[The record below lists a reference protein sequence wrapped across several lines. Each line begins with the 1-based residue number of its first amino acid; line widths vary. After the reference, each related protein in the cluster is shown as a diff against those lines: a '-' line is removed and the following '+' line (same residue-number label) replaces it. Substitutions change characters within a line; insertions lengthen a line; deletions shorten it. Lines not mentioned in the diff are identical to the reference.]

1 MHETSIVNSII
12 RTLEMEFEEHKINSL
27 KGIYLKVGVLANIEP
42 QLLQSAFHAYGH
54 DDERYHDVALYIE
67 LTDIKIQCEVCNFIT
82 DVKNYR
88 FLCDNCGRP
97 SKNLIQG
104 EELLIHKIEFED

>member
-12 RTLEMEFEEHKINSL
+12 KTLEMEFEEEKINNL
-27 KGIYLKVGVLANIEP
+27 KGIYLKVGILANIEP
-42 QLLQSAFHAYGH
+42 QLLQSAYHAYGH
-54 DDERYHDVALYIE
+54 DDERYHDVPLYVE
-67 LTDIKIQCEVCNFIT
+67 LTDIKIQCEVCNHIT
-82 DVKNYR
+82 DVKSYR
-88 FLCDNCGRP
+88 FICENCERP

>member
-12 RTLEMEFEEHKINSL
+12 RTLEVEFDEEKLNKLS
-27 KGIYLKVGVLANIEP
+27 GIFIKVGILSNIQP
-42 QLLQSAFHAYGH
+42 LLLQSAFQAYG
-54 DDERYHDVALYIE
+54 DNDERYHDIQMHVE
-67 LTDIKIQCEVCNFIT
+67 MTEIKIQCETCNHST

-88 FLCDNCGRP
+88 FICENCGLP

-104 EELLIHKIEFED
+104 EEMLIHKVEFED